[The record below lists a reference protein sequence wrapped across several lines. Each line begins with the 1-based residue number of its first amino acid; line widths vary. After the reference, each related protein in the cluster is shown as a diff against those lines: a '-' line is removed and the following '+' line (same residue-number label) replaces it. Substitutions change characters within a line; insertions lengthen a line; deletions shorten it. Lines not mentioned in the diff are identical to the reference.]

1 MRRLIWIMAAIMV
14 LPLLPGCSGKE
25 AERMMDEA
33 DSLIVSQPEFAL
45 AILDDIPRSGRSRG
59 ANEARYNMLR
69 TEAAYRALDD
79 TIIPDSAIAASVNY
93 YTRKDDKANAAR
105 ARYYLAMLKMQR
117 NEHSA
122 ATVDLLMAEN
132 DARQSSVSH
141 FQKGLIYR
149 GLGECFEE
157 FYDMPTSITY
167 QKRAYKEFM
176 SSKDSLY
183 AGYALAV
190 IAARYLDLRKN
201 HECIQYAKKASE
213 FGLNLKEDNLYIF
226 ANLLI
231 ADRFVY
237 NDKSEDAIK
246 IYCKLHS
253 IDSTKFKEKDYVN
266 WGYAYILNGEIEN
279 ARRCNTHV
287 KELERA
293 MNSID
298 VNILLHEGRY
308 KECSELLISTF
319 DILDSVKY
327 TIWTRNDLSVINDYY
342 NMQRQESQQMLE
354 KEKTRRNTIIIIS
367 ILTILLG
374 IISYFLI
381 VTSLRKRLID
391 SEVRAKTLKNE
402 ISGTEKHLMNAQIS
416 ISEMQDRIGELQ
428 TNVSDLTAR
437 NRNISDNLEESNNSL
452 SKANDDIRLKEQQ
465 FEERF
470 AKLSKEIHELLS
482 GRFELVNSLL
492 TEKYD
497 LEQKPNN
504 DKSTEKKLTELSKR
518 VQTELEKFVT
528 NPDLTDELE
537 TIVNS
542 RLENLIENLRKYY
555 PDFNDNYINIYMYA
569 LLKFSPAAIATLQK
583 CALSTVYSRK
593 SKLKKR
599 IKDSNCERK
608 NLYLLFFD

>member
-1 MRRLIWIMAAIMV
+1 MFLGCSAKLIPLRRSGKAVCGTFTIMAAIMM
-14 LPLLPGCSGKE
+14 LPLFPGCTGKE

-33 DSLIVSQPEFAL
+33 DSLIVSRPEFAL

-69 TEAAYRALDD
+69 TEAAYRALVV

-122 ATVDLLMAEN
+122 AAVDLLMAEN

-246 IYCKLHS
+246 IFCKLHS

-367 ILTILLG
+367 ILTI
-374 IISYFLI
+374 
-381 VTSLRKRLID
+381 
-391 SEVRAKTLKNE
+391 
-402 ISGTEKHLMNAQIS
+402 
-416 ISEMQDRIGELQ
+416 
-428 TNVSDLTAR
+428 
-437 NRNISDNLEESNNSL
+437 NS
-452 SKANDDIRLKEQQ
+452 S
-465 FEERF
+465 
-470 AKLSKEIHELLS
+470 
-482 GRFELVNSLL
+482 
-492 TEKYD
+492 
-497 LEQKPNN
+497 
-504 DKSTEKKLTELSKR
+504 
-518 VQTELEKFVT
+518 
-528 NPDLTDELE
+528 
-537 TIVNS
+537 
-542 RLENLIENLRKYY
+542 
-555 PDFNDNYINIYMYA
+555 
-569 LLKFSPAAIATLQK
+569 LKF
-583 CALSTVYSRK
+583 
-593 SKLKKR
+593 
-599 IKDSNCERK
+599 E
-608 NLYLLFFD
+608 